1 MKKTDSFYV
10 KGKVDRGLITAVLIL
25 TVLGLFAVYS
35 ATRTFHSNTNIIVQ
49 AVAVG
54 IGFFLMLGASYVDYE
69 IYERYS
75 SFIFIGYMCMLLIV
89 LGAGITG
96 IWGSKSW
103 IKIFGI
109 SIQPSEFAKVGF
121 IITISSHLEKLKGEV
136 NKFRG
141 LAGLLI
147 HLALPVFLVL
157 LQPDLGTCLVFIAI
171 FAVLLFGAGLSP
183 KIFVPV
189 IGIGAASL
197 PVIYRFLSVYQKKRI
212 LVFINPDIDPT
223 GGGYNVIQSKTALGS
238 GGFFGCGYLQGIS
251 TQNGYLPAKHTDF
264 IFSSFSEEFGF
275 LGSLFM
281 ILLLMFIV
289 VRIMAIARRANTL
302 FGKYVC
308 TGIGAM
314 LFFHTF
320 ENIGMC
326 MGLMPVT
333 GIPLPFV
340 SYGGSSMVTNF
351 ICIGVVLSIARGSG
365 NIFEF
370 ESRKE

>member
-1 MKKTDSFYV
+1 MKKTGSFCV
-10 KGKVDRGLITAVLIL
+10 RGKVDRGLIMAVIL
-25 TVLGLFAVYS
+25 LCVAGLFAVYS
-35 ATRTFHSNTNIIVQ
+35 ATRTSGSNSAIVVQ
-49 AVAVG
+49 SIAAFL
-54 IGFFLMLGASYVDYE
+54 GFGLMLAAAYTDYGLFH
-69 IYERYS
+69 RFS
-75 SFIFIGYMCMLLIV
+75 GVIFAGYIIMLLVV
-89 LGAGITG
+89 LVAGITG

-109 SIQPSEFAKVGF
+109 SIQPSEFAKLGF
-121 IITISSHLEKLKGEV
+121 IITFAAHMAKVEGSINKLSVLG
-136 NKFRG
+136 G
-141 LAGLLI
+141 LIL
-147 HLALPVFLVL
+147 HLAVPLGLIL
-157 LQPDLGTCLVFIAI
+157 LQPDLGTGAVFAAV
-171 FAVLLFGAGLSP
+171 FAGVLFVGGLSP
-183 KIFVPV
+183 KIYVPV
-189 IGIGAASL
+189 MGIGVASL
-197 PVIYRFLSVYQKKRI
+197 PIIYRFLSDYQRRRI
-212 LVFINPDIDPT
+212 TVFLNPEADPT

-238 GGFFGCGYLQGIS
+238 GGLLGNGYLQGIS

-275 LGSLFM
+275 FGSLVV
-281 ILLLMFIV
+281 ILLLMFIILRV
-289 VRIMAIARRANTL
+289 IIIAQRSDTL
-302 FGKYVC
+302 FGRYVC

-351 ICIGVVLSIARGSG
+351 ICIGVVLSIARSR
-365 NIFEF
+365 NIFVS